1 MDVVGPVGHCRAE
14 LPIRNPPVKMQF
26 KLTKK
31 KLQTKS
37 QYLRNELRG
46 LPVEAMVVKEKD
58 AAELAGGIEV
68 APVDSGSAFATVEDE
83 VFKRRV

>member
-14 LPIRNPPVKMQF
+14 LPIRNP
-26 KLTKK
+26 
-31 KLQTKS
+31 
-37 QYLRNELRG
+37 
-46 LPVEAMVVKEKD
+46 PVEAMVVKEKD